1 MTVLECFTWILTCGK
16 AMAIPDEAEDQYI
29 VDFNERMAKKE
40 EEEAAAQVEQEKL
53 DLMKQETD
61 LRKQKNS
68 AFGPTSPQAD
78 ETQANQ
84 EEDQAL
90 LQKNEDEENLLKE
103 RGCCMR
109 IICLI
114 CCCVTKDLGSQS
126 QLNGLKQ
133 EEIEL
138 YR

>member
-1 MTVLECFTWILTCGK
+1 M
-16 AMAIPDEAEDQYI
+16 
-29 VDFNERMAKKE
+29 
-40 EEEAAAQVEQEKL
+40 
-53 DLMKQETD
+53 
-61 LRKQKNS
+61 
-68 AFGPTSPQAD
+68 
-78 ETQANQ
+78 
-84 EEDQAL
+84 

-138 YR
+138 YRQQIEEEMKKRQSLKKPDGNTSVS